1 MKLTPRTLRP
11 VGALVAALALTVAA
25 TGCGGDDD
33 DAAPA
38 ANDAGEQTVNDAGEQ
53 TADDAGEQTAN
64 DAGEETDGGS
74 IEGEPASATGTLT
87 AEAQEGDGAAVT
99 VASVEI
105 DGSPGW
111 IALHSDVDG
120 QPGPVLGFVE
130 IEEGSSTDVE
140 VELDEPLTE
149 DATVWPMLHVDD
161 SELGSYEF
169 PGVDGADLPVTEG
182 EMPVM
187 MQIDI
192 TVA

>member
-38 ANDAGEQTVNDAGEQ
+38 VNDAGEQ
-53 TADDAGEQTAN
+53 TK
-64 DAGEETDGGS
+64 GGS

-87 AEAQEGDGAAVT
+87 AEDQEGDGAAVT

-111 IALHSDVDG
+111 IAVHSDVDG
-120 QPGPVLGFVE
+120 EPGPVLGFVE

-187 MQIDI
+187 MQIDV